1 MVLGDPIGR
10 QFLLAVILQLQLL
23 TFSYADAL
31 RQFPIL
37 PAGMI
42 FAKHYALKL
51 QQTKHTSRVIS
62 HVYGALNC
70 PAFQGTCG
78 LCSRWGEGRAMSD
91 IDRVGGIKRDTSPRR

>member
-31 RQFPIL
+31 RQFHIL

-51 QQTKHTSRVIS
+51 QQETNQTYLKS
-62 HVYGALNC
+62 YLACL
-70 PAFQGTCG
+70 
-78 LCSRWGEGRAMSD
+78 WGIELSCVSGYLRTVQQM
-91 IDRVGGIKRDTSPRR
+91 G